1 MLSRIADVLVP
12 AVGRLSVTT
21 DTDADTALA
30 PGSIIAANHTSLA
43 DPAIVLAALRRLG
56 AEPVVMA
63 AAGLWRVPLL
73 GRVLAGGGHI
83 PVLRGDRRAA
93 AALDTAAEALE
104 KGRLI
109 LIYAEGGLPRRKDAA
124 EAAPGPFRSGLAR
137 LAERTGAPVV
147 PVGHAGARRV
157 TSGGLG
163 KQLAG
168 LATAPLRRPDLH
180 VHVGTPL
187 RLTGDCQA
195 RTARARTAVTN
206 AWRTAAAHLDDS
218 SPIAA

>member
-21 DTDADTALA
+21 DADADTD
-30 PGSIIAANHTSLA
+30 T
-43 DPAIVLAALRRLG
+43 V
-56 AEPVVMA
+56 
-63 AAGLWRVPLL
+63 
-73 GRVLAGGGHI
+73 

-104 KGRLI
+104 KARLI

-124 EAAPGPFRSGLAR
+124 ESAPGPFRSGLAR
-137 LAERTGAPVV
+137 LAERTGPPVV

-168 LATAPLRRPDLH
+168 LATAPLRLPGLH

-206 AWRTAAAHLDDS
+206 ARRGRQQPTWTTPPDRRVALARTPAR
-218 SPIAA
+218 